1 MQTDIQKSNENV
13 TSTTE
18 SKIIP
23 LKKEY
28 LAKIDVIPTVSFN
41 KEQKAIAK
49 KIIENT
55 DEKDLNAV
63 FSLITQRVKTGFVF
77 DEAPEVNHDCVALVK
92 ENENLNINIG
102 VLSEMEG
109 KIEHKLIIG
118 ENYDALKNLCATYID
133 KSGKGLIDVIYIDP
147 PYNTEA
153 TKKDGNDYK
162 EEVTATKFIYR
173 DKFTRDGWLNMMNER
188 LKLAKRLLSEKGVIF
203 ISIDDSEQAYL
214 KVLCDEVFGEG
225 NFVAC
230 APRKTGAGDAASRAD
245 YELRKP
251 FDFVLIYSKSKINL
265 KFNKKIIGQKE
276 YKYSDN
282 KGKYL
287 LAPFQATGSDA
298 TKAAR
303 PNLYYPIYVQ
313 KDNSLQLEKD
323 INTIN
328 EILPNKIQDDDG
340 RWMWSPE
347 KFSKDSKALLVLSGN
362 ELSRK
367 VYYDKDK
374 DQNIYQIEKAYFD
387 NFFYEENEDKI
398 VEKLEKLELDKS
410 WYRNANGTKALKE
423 IMNAKKFNNPKPVF
437 LIKHLIKIVSNPN
450 SLILDFFAGS
460 GTTGQAV
467 MELNEEDG
475 GNRKFIL
482 VTNNENS
489 IGEKITRERLYRVIN
504 GTGSNGETI
513 TWTYSKEKPYLQ
525 NNAVRVFNIEHTPLT
540 LNDLDK
546 AEQLKETALKEF
558 VKLNPLYTAA
568 NEFDIYNELAAL
580 NPQKEILQQS
590 KADAEA
596 KK

>member
-153 TKKDGNDYK
+153 TQKDGNDYK

-214 KVLCDEVFGEG
+214 KILCDEVFGEE
-225 NFVAC
+225 NFVGNIVWNKKAGGGQTDEYFVKEHEYISVF
-230 APRKTGAGDAASRAD
+230 RKTD
-245 YELRKP
+245 K
-251 FDFVLIYSKSKINL
+251 FVWVDETI
-265 KFNKKIIGQKE
+265 
-276 YKYSDN
+276 
-282 KGKYL
+282 
-287 LAPFQATGSDA
+287 
-298 TKAAR
+298 
-303 PNLYYPIYVQ
+303 
-313 KDNSLQLEKD
+313 EKD
-323 INTIN
+323 VTGIAGEDEN
-328 EILPNKIQDDDG
+328 G
-340 RWMWSPE
+340 
-347 KFSKDSKALLVLSGN
+347 KFITV
-362 ELSRK
+362 
-367 VYYDKDK
+367 
-374 DQNIYQIEKAYFD
+374 
-387 NFFYEENEDKI
+387 
-398 VEKLEKLELDKS
+398 KLEKWGSASHKYDRPTMYFPIKNPDGKNFYPIAPDGDAGRWRLGKKRMTILVDKGLVLWGKKINRWIPYEKVYCGDSITKVIKSRSLFLDS
-410 WYRNANGTKALKE
+410 GETGDGTKELTD
-423 IMNAKKFNNPKPVF
+423 IFGKKDIFHNPKPVT
-437 LIKHLIKIVSNPN
+437 LIKDLLSHCNFT
-450 SLILDFFAGS
+450 LILDFFAGS

-504 GTGSNGETI
+504 GKCSNGESV

-525 NNAVRVFNIEHTPLT
+525 NNAVRVFNIEHTLLT

-546 AEQLKETALKEF
+546 AEQLKETAQKEF
-558 VKLNPLYTAA
+558 VKLNPLYTTT

-580 NPQKEILQQS
+580 NPQKEILPQN
-590 KADAEA
+590 KANAEA